1 MPRAGFGITRSV
13 AASKWWSIGVA
24 AGLASGC
31 VPPPLG
37 AAILVD
43 PVRTPV
49 VDTTSLP
56 HRAITFPSGD
66 IQLSG
71 WLFEPA
77 GKPRGLVVFLHG
89 RMANRTWGVGAAEA
103 LVPQGYAVL
112 AYDQRAHGDSGG
124 RYCTYGYLEK
134 GDLSRAL
141 DAVGISPVYVIGH
154 SLGAAVALQAAAEDP
169 RIRAVVAAAPF
180 SDLRTIVGDRAPR
193 LTSDEDVRA
202 SIRLAEQ
209 KAGFSVDDVSPV
221 ASAARIHVPVLLL
234 HGTRDVA
241 IRPEHSARILAALA
255 GPKRRILVDGANH
268 YDVLRYPVIWE
279 QITRWLAA
287 QSG

>member
-1 MPRAGFGITRSV
+1 M
-13 AASKWWSIGVA
+13 
-24 AGLASGC
+24 
-31 VPPPLG
+31 G

-56 HRAITFPSGD
+56 HRPVTFASGD

-71 WLFEPA
+71 WLFEPGTMGGA
-77 GKPRGLVVFLHG
+77 PLNPSQKPRALVIFLHG
-89 RMANRTWGVGAAEA
+89 RMANRTWGIGAAEA
-103 LVPQGYAVL
+103 LVPKGYAVL
-112 AYDQRAHGDSGG
+112 AYDQRAHGESGG
-124 RYCTYGYLEK
+124 RYCTYGFLEK
-134 GDLSRAL
+134 GDLSRAI

-193 LTSDEDVRA
+193 LTSDDDVRGA
-202 SIRLAEQ
+202 ILLAEK

-221 ASAARIHVPVLLL
+221 ASAARIRVPVLLL
-234 HGTRDVA
+234 HGNRDVA
-241 IRPEHSARILAALA
+241 IRPDHSERIMAALA
-255 GPKRRILVDGANH
+255 GPKRRLLVDGANH
-268 YDVLRYPVIWE
+268 YDVLRYPVIWDE
-279 QITRWLAA
+279 ITRWLDA
-287 QSG
+287 QRG